1 MNEFTYLHDMIS
13 LKDIGKWN
21 FEIILSVQSYM
32 SIWVT
37 EEEEK
42 RVLQWKDYTFFFLYE
57 LHGGYEKNNIYRG
70 SIKTFTMLTRY
81 SFCNERMYP

>member
-1 MNEFTYLHDMIS
+1 MNGFTYLHDMIS
-13 LKDIGKWN
+13 SVKDTAKWN

-42 RVLQWKDYTFFFLYE
+42 RVLQWKDYTVFFLHE
-57 LHGGYEKNNIYRG
+57 LHGGYEKRYIYIG
-70 SIKTFTMLTRY
+70 GQ
-81 SFCNERMYP
+81 